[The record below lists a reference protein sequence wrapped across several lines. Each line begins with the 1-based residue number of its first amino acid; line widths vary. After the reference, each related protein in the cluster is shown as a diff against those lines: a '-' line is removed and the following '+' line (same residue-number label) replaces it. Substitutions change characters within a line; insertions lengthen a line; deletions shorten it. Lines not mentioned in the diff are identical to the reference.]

1 MAIPGLAAVLSE
13 PAQGVVVRAS
23 AADFI
28 GRLSTGGGLPI
39 EAANALLKATA
50 DREPM
55 VRAMA
60 IRSLG
65 FAGERRAV
73 PAITARPG
81 SGPGRSRD
89 RGIGASGLG
98 VATLEGQAAASL
110 TKAQDEHAESL
121 RAFPDASE
129 NHASLGWLEMSR
141 GRDAGGSRH
150 PDGDRPESVGRPRAA
165 AARSAACASGQA
177 G

>member
-1 MAIPGLAAVLSE
+1 MRRADAMYRAGAGDRMAIPGLAAVLSE

-73 PAITARPG
+73 PAITARLGIRSG
-81 SGPGRSRD
+81 SF
-89 RGIGASGLG
+89 A
-98 VATLEGQAAASL
+98 
-110 TKAQDEHAESL
+110 
-121 RAFPDASE
+121 
-129 NHASLGWLEMSR
+129 
-141 GRDAGGSRH
+141 
-150 PDGDRPESVGRPRAA
+150 
-165 AARSAACASGQA
+165 
-177 G
+177 